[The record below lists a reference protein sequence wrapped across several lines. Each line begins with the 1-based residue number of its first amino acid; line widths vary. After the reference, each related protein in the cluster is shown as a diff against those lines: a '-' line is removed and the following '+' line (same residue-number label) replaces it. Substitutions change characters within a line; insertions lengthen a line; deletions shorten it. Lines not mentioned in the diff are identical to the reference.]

1 MVMLE
6 RFPVPAFQ
14 GVHFKALRARSGN
27 FPSSRIQKG
36 LILCWKDLDLSEEGV
51 GFGMPVLKLGAES
64 IFPGS
69 WEMSVERCDGRTLVK
84 AEYTMNLVARMSKG
98 DNVIKNHVFCL
109 ACNLFSKI
117 HRDQPKLRESLSN
130 LSGILRQSMG
140 LKDAFCEISSPGSV
154 SAAYLIAGSKVY
166 VFLKFPQINGC
177 TEKIVL
183 NELGANWFDTYTDS
197 EGCVLKGNEIGSW
210 DEIFAD
216 EATFL
221 DPADE
226 LSFAL
231 KAVSG
236 ARMFRGRELV
246 PDRLAWSG
254 LAYVLPPQRDELA
267 YSITIG
273 RT

>member
-1 MVMLE
+1 MIMLE

-14 GVHFKALRARSGN
+14 DVHVGALRARSGN

-36 LILCWKDLDLSEEGV
+36 LILCWKGLDLSEEGV
-51 GFGMPVLKLGAES
+51 GFGMPVLKFGNES
-64 IFPGS
+64 IFPGL
-69 WEMSVERCDGRTLVK
+69 WKMSAERCDGHMAVK
-84 AEYTMNLVARMSKG
+84 AEYTMNLVSRMAKG
-98 DNVIKNHVFCL
+98 DQVIESHIFHL
-109 ACNLFSKI
+109 ACNMFSKI
-117 HRDQPKLRESLSN
+117 HREQPKLRERMSN
-130 LSGILRQSMG
+130 LSGFLKQSLG

-154 SAAYLIAGSKVY
+154 SATYQIIGSKVD
-166 VFLKFPQINGC
+166 VCLKFPQIDGC

-183 NELGANWFDTYTDS
+183 NELGANWFDTYMDS

-210 DEIFAD
+210 DEIHVD
-216 EATFL
+216 EAAFHDL
-221 DPADE
+221 EDG
-226 LSFAL
+226 LSFTL
-231 KAVSG
+231 KMVDG
-236 ARMFRGRELV
+236 VRMFRGREFV

>member
-51 GFGMPVLKLGAES
+51 GFGMPVLKLGTES

-69 WEMSVERCDGRTLVK
+69 WKMSADRCDGHTMVK

-117 HRDQPKLRESLSN
+117 HRDKPKLRESLSN

-154 SAAYLIAGSKVY
+154 SATYLIIGSKVD
-166 VFLKFPQINGC
+166 VFLKFPQIDGC

-183 NELGANWFDTYTDS
+183 NELGANWFDTYMDS
-197 EGCVLKGNEIGSW
+197 DGCVLKGNEIGSW
-210 DEIFAD
+210 DEIHAE
-216 EATFL
+216 EATFQ
-221 DPADE
+221 DPSDG
-226 LSFAL
+226 LSFTL
-231 KAVSG
+231 KTVDG

-246 PDRLAWSG
+246 PGRLAWSG
-254 LAYVLPPQRDELA
+254 LAYVLSPQRDELA

>member
-14 GVHFKALRARSGN
+14 GVHFGALRARSGN

-36 LILCWKDLDLSEEGV
+36 LILCRKDLDLSEEGV
-51 GFGMPVLKLGAES
+51 GFGMPVLKLGTES

-69 WEMSVERCDGRTLVK
+69 WKMSADRCDGHMMVK

-109 ACNLFSKI
+109 ACNLFSRI
-117 HRDQPKLRESLSN
+117 HRDKPKLRESLSN

-140 LKDAFCEISSPGSV
+140 LKDAFCEISCPGSV
-154 SAAYLIAGSKVY
+154 SATYLIIGSKVE
-166 VFLKFPQINGC
+166 VFLKFHLIDGC

-183 NELGANWFDTYTDS
+183 NELGANWFDTYMDS
-197 EGCVLKGNEIGSW
+197 DGCVLKGNEIGSW
-210 DEIFAD
+210 DEIHVD
-216 EATFL
+216 EAAFQDT
-221 DPADE
+221 ADG
-226 LSFAL
+226 LSFTL
-231 KAVSG
+231 KTVDG

-246 PDRLAWSG
+246 PGRLAWSG
-254 LAYVLPPQRDELA
+254 LAYVLPPQRDKLA

>member
-1 MVMLE
+1 MPE
-6 RFPVPAFQ
+6 RIPVPSFQ
-14 GVHFKALRARSGN
+14 GVHFGALRAGSGSN
-27 FPSSRIQKG
+27 PCNRIQKG
-36 LILCWKDLDLSEEGV
+36 LILFWKDLDLSEEGV
-51 GFGMPVLKLGAES
+51 GFGMPVLKLGTES

-69 WEMSVERCDGRTLVK
+69 WKMSADRCDGHTMVK

-109 ACNLFSKI
+109 ACNLFSRI
-117 HRDQPKLRESLSN
+117 HREQPKLRKSLSN

-154 SAAYLIAGSKVY
+154 SATYLITGSKVD
-166 VFLKFPQINGC
+166 VFLKFPPIDGC

-197 EGCVLKGNEIGSW
+197 DGCVLKGNEIGSW
-210 DEIFAD
+210 DEIHAE

-221 DPADE
+221 DPSDG
-226 LSFAL
+226 LSFTL
-231 KAVSG
+231 KKVAGS
-236 ARMFRGRELV
+236 RMFRGRELV
-246 PDRLAWSG
+246 PGRLAWSG

>member
-1 MVMLE
+1 MIMLE
-6 RFPVPAFQ
+6 MFPVSADH
-14 GVHFKALRARSGN
+14 GVQFGTLRAGSGN
-27 FPSSRIQKG
+27 FPSRRIQKG
-36 LILCWKDLDLSEEGV
+36 LILCRKDQDLSEEGV

-69 WEMSVERCDGRTLVK
+69 WKMSAERCDSHTMVK
-84 AEYTMNLVARMSKG
+84 AEYTMNLVARMSLG
-98 DNVIKNHVFCL
+98 DNVIKNHLFCL
-109 ACNLFSKI
+109 ACNLFSRI
-117 HRDQPKLRESLSN
+117 HRDQPQLRGRMSN
-130 LSGILRQSMG
+130 LSGILRQSLG

-154 SAAYLIAGSKVY
+154 SAAYLIAGSKVD
-166 VFLKFPQINGC
+166 VFLKFPPIDGC

-183 NELGANWFDTYTDS
+183 NELGANWFDTYMDS
-197 EGCVLKGNEIGSW
+197 DGCVLKGNEIGSW
-210 DEIFAD
+210 DEIHAD

-221 DPADE
+221 DQADE
-226 LSFAL
+226 LSFTL
-231 KAVSG
+231 KKVDG

-246 PDRLAWSG
+246 PGRLAWSG